1 VIPFYLFLA
10 LIEDS
15 GFLTRFSL
23 MLDRGMH
30 RMGLHG
36 KAIIPLV
43 LGFGCTVPACL
54 SCRIIESPKQ
64 KFLAAFLVTLVP
76 CSART
81 IVILGVVAA
90 FVNIWWALALYLFDF
105 ILIVILGRIA
115 FRVLPGESV
124 GMIMEM
130 PDYHVPSLPIVL
142 GQTWQ
147 RTKSLLWIVLP
158 AYIAGSI
165 VITAAYAL
173 GFLEPINTLLSPVT
187 VLLLGLPLMT
197 GVVFVFG
204 IIRKEM
210 TILALAAIFG
220 TTVFSTIMTPA
231 QLIVFALVTML
242 YVPCISTIMALAQ
255 EFGYRRALGITVL
268 ETALAVVTG
277 AVAIRLL
284 GLFL

>member
-1 VIPFYLFLA
+1 
-10 LIEDS
+10 
-15 GFLTRFSL
+15 
-23 MLDRGMH
+23 
-30 RMGLHG
+30 
-36 KAIIPLV
+36 
-43 LGFGCTVPACL
+43 
-54 SCRIIESPKQ
+54 
-64 KFLAAFLVTLVP
+64 
-76 CSART
+76 
-81 IVILGVVAA
+81 
-90 FVNIWWALALYLFDF
+90 
-105 ILIVILGRIA
+105 
-115 FRVLPGESV
+115 
-124 GMIMEM
+124 
-130 PDYHVPSLPIVL
+130 
-142 GQTWQ
+142 
-147 RTKSLLWIVLP
+147 VLP

-242 YVPCISTIMALAQ
+242 YVPCISTLTALSQ
-255 EFGYRRALGITVL
+255 EFGWRRAVGITVL
-268 ETALAVVTG
+268 ETALAVGIG

-284 GLFL
+284 PLVL